1 MPAKPRTRTI
11 RTTKSTNRPPQI
23 TKRHLP
29 SLSILFA
36 TAFLTIL
43 IISACTAKI
52 PYWLPALYIITSL
65 FTFLL
70 YAKDKSAARKGTWRT
85 PESTLHLLSLAGGW
99 PGALIAQQKLRHK
112 TQKQPFR
119 FIFQFTVIL
128 NCLALA
134 LLCTPAGTT
143 MLRSFLPGA
152 S

>member
-1 MPAKPRTRTI
+1 MPVKTRTRTI
-11 RTTKSTNRPPQI
+11 KTTTRPHQKS
-23 TKRHLP
+23 KRRLP

-36 TAFLTIL
+36 TAFFIIL
-43 IISACTAKI
+43 ISSAYTARI
-52 PYWLPALYIITSL
+52 PYWIPAHYIIISL
-65 FTFLL
+65 LTFIL
-70 YAKDKSAARKGTWRT
+70 YAKDKSAAQKGTWRT

-119 FIFQFTVIL
+119 FIFLLTVIL
-128 NCLALA
+128 NCLALIW
-134 LLCTPAGTT
+134 LCTPAGTT